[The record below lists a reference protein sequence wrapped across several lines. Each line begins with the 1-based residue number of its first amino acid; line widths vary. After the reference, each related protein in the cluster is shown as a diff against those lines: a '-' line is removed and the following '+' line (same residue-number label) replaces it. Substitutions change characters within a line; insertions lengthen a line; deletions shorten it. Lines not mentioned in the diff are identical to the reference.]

1 MTRVLTVAREYGS
14 GGAAISR
21 LVADR
26 LNWRLLDREIIDE
39 VMRMAGVEREAAERF
54 DERLDPMFHRLL
66 KTLWQGGFETSTT
79 GIGPGESFDAETM
92 ARCARVVI
100 EQAASHGSCVIVG
113 RGGQC
118 VLGQRDDT
126 LSVFVWAPAAS
137 RVARIKERLPQ
148 EPHPETLID
157 RIDRERSTFTRR
169 EFNANWCDHRLY
181 DLMINSAL
189 GYEVAA
195 DCIVAAIRGEASA
208 KG

>member
-1 MTRVLTVAREYGS
+1 MTRVLTVAREFGS

-26 LNWRLLDREIIDE
+26 LNWRLLDREILDE
-39 VMRMAGVEREAAERF
+39 VMRMAGVERDAAERC

-66 KTLWQGGFETSTT
+66 KSLWQGGFETSTT
-79 GIGPGESFDAETM
+79 EISVDPFDSEAMT
-92 ARCARVVI
+92 RCARIVI

-118 VLGQRDDT
+118 VLHDRDDT
-126 LSVFVWAPAAS
+126 LNVFVWAPRAYRIS
-137 RVARIKERLPQ
+137 RVKERLPQ
-148 EPHPETLID
+148 EPDPEALMDSID
-157 RIDRERSTFTRR
+157 RARISFMRR

-195 DCIVAAIRGEASA
+195 DCIVAAIQGESRTD
-208 KG
+208 G